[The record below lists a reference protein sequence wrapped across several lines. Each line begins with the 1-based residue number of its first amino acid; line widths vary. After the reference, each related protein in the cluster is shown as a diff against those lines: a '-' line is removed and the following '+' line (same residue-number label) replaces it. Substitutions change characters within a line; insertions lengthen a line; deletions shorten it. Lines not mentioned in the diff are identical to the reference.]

1 MKVAALR
8 RVSRVRGVSWEDGQ
22 ESASRLWKQA
32 LETGEDLLY
41 QVNRHIRRHP
51 WKSVAVALGAGVML
65 GALISQSAAK
75 PK

>member
-8 RVSRVRGVSWEDGQ
+8 KVSRVRGVSWEDGQ

-32 LETGEDLLY
+32 LETSEDLLY

-51 WKSVAVALGAGVML
+51 WKSVAVAIGAGVL
-65 GALISQSAAK
+65 VGVVVSRSVRA
-75 PK
+75 